1 MISLD
6 SGGHLWLVQAL
17 FDNKGIFKSILDERN
32 RKDERGLDEERIKTK
47 INFES
52 YLWVYLLSTT
62 QKAIEANGINY
73 SLV

>member
-52 YLWVYLLSTT
+52 YL
-62 QKAIEANGINY
+62 
-73 SLV
+73 